1 VSFPYGPLSISG
13 MDDLFLKRVL
23 FEWLRDRRKEE
34 VHAEIASLKEIIDPT
49 VNSLILQRLVSVLSL
64 RALVMSSRGLKKDC
78 PWSDDLEKLP
88 ASSIINKKGGILQM
102 PPLVKTVSVIFY
114 ANPATSSFIVTAIL
128 NRAVNTRKPMA
139 HIPMAI
145 RISGNVGTYSCTR

>member
-1 VSFPYGPLSISG
+1 

-102 PPLVKTVSVIFY
+102 TPLLK
-114 ANPATSSFIVTAIL
+114 L
-128 NRAVNTRKPMA
+128 
-139 HIPMAI
+139 
-145 RISGNVGTYSCTR
+145 C